1 MPRKGKT
8 TKYGG
13 KTKKHK
19 TAKAAKKYSAKMKK
33 KKGY

>member
-33 KKGY
+33 KKKY